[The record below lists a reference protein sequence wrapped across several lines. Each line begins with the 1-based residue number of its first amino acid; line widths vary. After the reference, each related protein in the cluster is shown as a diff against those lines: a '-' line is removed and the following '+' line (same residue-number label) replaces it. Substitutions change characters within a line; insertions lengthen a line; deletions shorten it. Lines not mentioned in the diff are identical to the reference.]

1 MKLPI
6 QPKQEKEMSGPAT
19 HRGIL
24 VGVDRSASS
33 IAAVNWAARDAAMRN
48 VPLTLMYVIAPGLP
62 AVAPWPEIPIPQ
74 DYFERQDDRARRILE
89 DARRAVAD
97 STADHGPPFVHS
109 VVVHGPTVSTLV
121 NESKIADLMV
131 VGSRGEDAFGPVPF
145 GSVSTGLVNY
155 AHCPVAVVPDEAR
168 PPAQAPVL
176 VGIDG
181 SPASKLATEIAFDE
195 AFRRGVDLVALH
207 AWSDVSMSE
216 VPGLDFATMEVQAQ
230 EALAQWL
237 ARWQERYPD
246 VTVHR
251 VVVRDQ
257 PARQLV
263 EHSESAQLVVVGG
276 NGRGGFA
283 GMLLG
288 SVSTA
293 VTHAARTVVI
303 VARESYPPKRA
314 SR

>member
-1 MKLPI
+1 
-6 QPKQEKEMSGPAT
+6 MSGAET

-33 IAAVNWAARDAAMRN
+33 MAAVDWAARDAAMRN
-48 VPLTLMYVIAPGLP
+48 VPLTLMHVIAPVVP

-74 DYFERQDDRARRILE
+74 DYFDRQDEKARRILE
-89 DARRAVAD
+89 DARKAVAD
-97 STADHGPPFVHS
+97 STAGHGPPIVDS

-121 NESKIADLMV
+121 NESKIADMMV
-131 VGSRGEDAFGPVPF
+131 VGCRGEGAFGQVSF
-145 GSVSTGLVNY
+145 GSISTGLVNHAY
-155 AHCPVAVVPDEAR
+155 CPVAVVHDEAS

-181 SPASKLATEIAFDE
+181 SPASELATEIAFDE

-216 VPGLDFATMEVQAQ
+216 VPGVDFATMDAQAQ
-230 EALAQWL
+230 KALADWL
-237 ARWQERYPD
+237 DRWQQRYPD
-246 VTVHR
+246 VTVRR
-251 VVVRDQ
+251 VVVCDQ

-263 EHSESAQLVVVGG
+263 EYSESAQLVVVGN
-276 NGRGGFA
+276 NGRGRFA

-303 VARESYPPKRA
+303 VARESHRHMPA

>member
-1 MKLPI
+1 
-6 QPKQEKEMSGPAT
+6 MSGSET
-19 HRGIL
+19 NRGIL
-24 VGVDRSASS
+24 VGVDRSALSM
-33 IAAVNWAARDAAMRN
+33 AAVNWAARDAAMRN
-48 VPLTLMYVIAPGLP
+48 VPLTLMHVIAPVVP
-62 AVAPWPEIPIPQ
+62 AVAPWPEIPIPK

-109 VVVHGPTVSTLV
+109 VVLHGPTVSTLV
-121 NESKIADLMV
+121 NQSKIADMMV
-131 VGSRGEDAFGPVPF
+131 VGCRGEGAFSRVPF

-155 AHCPVAVVPDEAR
+155 AHCPVAVVRDEAP

-181 SPASKLATEIAFDE
+181 SPASELATNIAFDE

-207 AWSDVSMSE
+207 AWSDVSMPE
-216 VPGLDFATMEVQAQ
+216 VPGLDLAAIEVQAQ
-230 EALAQWL
+230 EALAEWL
-237 ARWQERYPD
+237 AGWQERYPD
-246 VTVHR
+246 VTVQR
-251 VVVRDQ
+251 VVVCDQ

-263 EHSESAQLVVVGG
+263 EHSESAQLVVVGS

-283 GMLLG
+283 GMLQG

-293 VTHAARTVVI
+293 VAHAARTVVI
-303 VARESYPPKRA
+303 VARES
-314 SR
+314 

>member
-1 MKLPI
+1 
-6 QPKQEKEMSGPAT
+6 MSGPAT

-74 DYFERQDDRARRILE
+74 DYFERQDDKARRILE
-89 DARRAVAD
+89 DARKAVAD
-97 STADHGPPFVHS
+97 STADHGPPFVYS
-109 VVVHGPTVSTLV
+109 VVVHGPTVPTLV
-121 NESKIADLMV
+121 NQSKVADMV
-131 VGSRGEDAFGPVPF
+131 VVGWRGEDAFSRVPV
-145 GSVSTGLVNY
+145 GSVSTGLVNH
-155 AHCPVAVVPDEAR
+155 AHCPVAVVHNEA
-168 PPAQAPVL
+168 PPRAQAPVL

-181 SPASKLATEIAFDE
+181 SPASELATEIAFDE

-207 AWSDVSMSE
+207 AWSDVNTPEM
-216 VPGLDFATMEVQAQ
+216 PGLDLATMEVQAQ
-230 EALAQWL
+230 EALAERL
-237 ARWQERYPD
+237 AGWQERYPD
-246 VTVHR
+246 VTVRR
-251 VVVRDQ
+251 VVVCDQ

-263 EHSESAQLVVVGG
+263 EHSESAQLVVVGS

-303 VARESYPPKRA
+303 VARESYRPLRA

>member
-1 MKLPI
+1 
-6 QPKQEKEMSGPAT
+6 MSGSET

-24 VGVDRSASS
+24 VGVDRSALSM
-33 IAAVNWAARDAAMRN
+33 AAVDWAARDAAMRN
-48 VPLTLMYVIAPGLP
+48 VPLTLMHVVAPVVP
-62 AVAPWPEIPIPQ
+62 AVAPWPEVPIPQ
-74 DYFERQDDRARRILE
+74 DYFERQDDEARRILE

-109 VVVHGPTVSTLV
+109 VVLHGPTVSTLV
-121 NESKIADLMV
+121 NQSKIADMMV
-131 VGSRGEDAFGPVPF
+131 VGCRGEGAF
-145 GSVSTGLVNY
+145 SRVSTGLVNY
-155 AHCPVAVVPDEAR
+155 AHCPVAVVHDEA
-168 PPAQAPVL
+168 PPLAQAPVL

-181 SPASKLATEIAFDE
+181 SPTSELATEIAFDE

-230 EALAQWL
+230 EALAEWL

-246 VTVHR
+246 VTVRR
-251 VVVRDQ
+251 VVACDQ

-263 EHSESAQLVVVGG
+263 EHSESAQLVVVGS

>member
-1 MKLPI
+1 
-6 QPKQEKEMSGPAT
+6 MSGPET

-33 IAAVNWAARDAAMRN
+33 MAAVNWAARDAAMRN
-48 VPLTLMYVIAPGLP
+48 VPLTLMHVITPVVP

-74 DYFERQDDRARRILE
+74 DYFERQDDKARRILE

-121 NESKIADLMV
+121 NESKIADMMV
-131 VGSRGEDAFGPVPF
+131 VGRQGEGAPF

-155 AHCPVAVVPDEAR
+155 AHCPVAVVPDEAP

-195 AFRRGVDLVALH
+195 AFCRGVDLVALH
-207 AWSDVSMSE
+207 AWSDVSMSD

-230 EALAQWL
+230 QALAEWL
-237 ARWQERYPD
+237 VGWQERYPD
-246 VTVHR
+246 VMVRR
-251 VVVRDQ
+251 VVVCDE

-263 EHSESAQLVVVGG
+263 EHSESAQLVVVGSS
-276 NGRGGFA
+276 GRGGFA

-303 VARESYPPKRA
+303 VARESYRPKRA

>member
-1 MKLPI
+1 
-6 QPKQEKEMSGPAT
+6 MSGAET

-24 VGVDRSASS
+24 VGVDGSASS
-33 IAAVNWAARDAAMRN
+33 MAAVNWAARDAAMRN
-48 VPLTLMYVIAPGLP
+48 VPLTLIHVIAPVV
-62 AVAPWPEIPIPQ
+62 AAAAPWPKIPIPQ
-74 DYFERQDDRARRILE
+74 DYFERQDDKARRILE

-109 VVVHGPTVSTLV
+109 VVVHGPTVPTLV

-131 VGSRGEDAFGPVPF
+131 VGRQGEGAFSRVPF
-145 GSVSTGLVNY
+145 GSVSTGLVNH
-155 AHCPVAVVPDEAR
+155 AQCPVAVVHAEAP

-181 SPASKLATEIAFDE
+181 SPASELATEIAFDE

-207 AWSDVSMSE
+207 AWSDVNMSE

-230 EALAQWL
+230 EALAEWL
-237 ARWQERYPD
+237 AGWQERYPD
-246 VTVHR
+246 VTVRR
-251 VVVRDQ
+251 VVVCDQ
-257 PARQLV
+257 PGRQLV
-263 EHSESAQLVVVGG
+263 EHSESAQLVVVGSH
-276 NGRGGFA
+276 GRGGFA

-293 VTHAARTVVI
+293 VAQAARTVVI
-303 VARESYPPKRA
+303 VARESCRPMQA

>member
-1 MKLPI
+1 MGEAANTT
-6 QPKQEKEMSGPAT
+6 KQGNEMSGSQT

-33 IAAVNWAARDAAMRN
+33 MAAVTWAARDAAMRN
-48 VPLTLMYVIAPGLP
+48 VPLTLVHVVAPV
-62 AVAPWPEIPIPQ
+62 ASAAAPWPQIPVPQ
-74 DYFERQDDRARRILE
+74 DYFQRQDDEARRILE
-89 DARRAVAD
+89 DARRALAD
-97 STADHGPPFVHS
+97 STADHGPPFVYS

-121 NESKIADLMV
+121 DESKNADMMV
-131 VGSRGEDAFGPVPF
+131 VGCRGEGAFSRVLF
-145 GSVSTGLVNY
+145 GSVSTGLVNH
-155 AHCPVAVVPDEAR
+155 AHCPVVLVHDEASP

-176 VGIDG
+176 LGIDG
-181 SPASKLATEIAFDE
+181 SPTSKLATEIAFDE
-195 AFRRGVDLVALH
+195 AVRRGVDLVALH

-230 EALAQWL
+230 EALAEWL
-237 ARWQERYPD
+237 AGWQERYPD
-246 VTVHR
+246 VTVRR

-263 EHSESAQLVVVGG
+263 EHSESAQLVVVGSH
-276 NGRGGFA
+276 GRGGFA

-293 VTHAARTVVI
+293 VAHAARTVVI
-303 VARESYPPKRA
+303 VARES
-314 SR
+314 

>member
-1 MKLPI
+1 
-6 QPKQEKEMSGPAT
+6 MSSPET

-33 IAAVNWAARDAAMRN
+33 MAAVSWAARDAAMRN
-48 VPLTLMYVIAPGLP
+48 VPLTLMHVIAPVAP

-74 DYFERQDDRARRILE
+74 DYFERQEDNARRILE
-89 DARRAVAD
+89 DARKAVAD
-97 STADHGPPFVHS
+97 STADHSPPFVHS

-121 NESKIADLMV
+121 NESKIADMMV
-131 VGSRGEDAFGPVPF
+131 VGCQGEGAFSRVPF

-155 AHCPVAVVPDEAR
+155 AHCPVAVVHDEAP

-181 SPASKLATEIAFDE
+181 SPTSELATEIAFDE

-207 AWSDVSMSE
+207 AWSDVSVSE
-216 VPGLDFATMEVQAQ
+216 VPGLDFATIELQAQ
-230 EALAQWL
+230 EALAEWL
-237 ARWQERYPD
+237 ARWHARYPD
-246 VTVHR
+246 VAVRR

-263 EHSESAQLVVVGG
+263 EHSESAQLVVVGS

>member
-1 MKLPI
+1 
-6 QPKQEKEMSGPAT
+6 MSDNQT

-33 IAAVNWAARDAAMRN
+33 MAAVDWAARDAAMRN
-48 VPLTLMYVIAPGLP
+48 VPLTLMHVIAPVVP
-62 AVAPWPEIPIPQ
+62 SVAPWPEIPIPE
-74 DYFERQDDRARRILE
+74 DYFERQDDKARRILE
-89 DARRAVAD
+89 DARRVVAD

-121 NESKIADLMV
+121 NESKIADMMV
-131 VGSRGEDAFGPVPF
+131 VGCRGEGAFSPVPF
-145 GSVSTGLVNY
+145 GSVTTGLVNY
-155 AHCPVAVVPDEAR
+155 ARCPVAIVHDEA
-168 PPAQAPVL
+168 PPSAQAPVL

-181 SPASKLATEIAFDE
+181 SLASELATEIAFDE
-195 AFRRGVDLVALH
+195 ASRRSVDLVALH

-216 VPGLDFATMEVQAQ
+216 VSGLDFVTMEAQAQ
-230 EALAQWL
+230 AALAEWL
-237 ARWQERYPD
+237 ARWQKRYPD
-246 VTVHR
+246 VTVRR
-251 VVVRDQ
+251 VVVCDQ

-263 EHSESAQLVVVGG
+263 EHSESAQLVVVGS

-283 GMLLG
+283 GMMLG

-303 VARESYPPKRA
+303 VARES
-314 SR
+314 